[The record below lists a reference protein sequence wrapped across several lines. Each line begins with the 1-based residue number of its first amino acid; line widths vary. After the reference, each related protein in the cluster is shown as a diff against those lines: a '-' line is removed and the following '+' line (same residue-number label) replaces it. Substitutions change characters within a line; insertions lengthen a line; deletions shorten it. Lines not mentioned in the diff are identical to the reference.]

1 MWFERLMLVVT
12 IANVLLLAL
21 NNPDSTPFETKSFLT
36 VLEIFDGVRAR
47 GIRWC
52 WCWAKANAN

>member
-1 MWFERLMLVVT
+1 MLVVT

-47 GIRWC
+47 VTRCC
-52 WCWAKANAN
+52 WYRAKANADRMAIF